1 MASARHRVRR
11 SLSQRTLQHDLQ
23 GSRDALI
30 AFDGFEPLRPPVA
43 EAVLQRPAGIVA
55 KRRWPQWLLRARS
68 WWMSLYQR

>member
-1 MASARHRVRR
+1 M
-11 SLSQRTLQHDLQ
+11 
-23 GSRDALI
+23 I
-30 AFDGFEPLRPPVA
+30 AFDGFEPLRSPVA